1 MNKRLATTSPV
12 LCCHSRPH
20 GFPLA
25 PMRAVHAT
33 AGLIARQLDS
43 ASSRPHRPTSVQASF
58 KSSPADKK
66 MSFSRGASRARV
78 GVVSRASLSPETAEN
93 VVMQISGV
101 IKFGAPMY
109 NKGDARGCARLY
121 RQTALSIARD
131 ASVTSQEIRDILRD
145 AVAKGDE
152 IARDAAE
159 TDPMGGEEDQATQE
173 RVAWALRRGLDRV
186 VDLIMDPPT
195 DEPEV
200 FRPSS
205 TDDSNQPDE
214 EKMGDDSE
222 GSKSAA
228 PRTPTITATTAALFD
243 FAKTPDLAGR
253 WRSLNDGVMG
263 GRSNGAVAFADA
275 AMQFTGDVVTA
286 GGGFTSVRLPL
297 AGDELTGS
305 ASLVLRVRADERS
318 YGLTLADSAQA
329 GRRAISHGADITT
342 DGPTDTNGWQIVDLS
357 YAELQPSI
365 FGQSLDAPPFDPDLA
380 IEIGIIISDG
390 IDGPFALEVD
400 WIDACRGQ

>member
-1 MNKRLATTSPV
+1 
-12 LCCHSRPH
+12 
-20 GFPLA
+20 
-25 PMRAVHAT
+25 
-33 AGLIARQLDS
+33 
-43 ASSRPHRPTSVQASF
+43 
-58 KSSPADKK
+58 

-195 DEPEV
+195 DEPTV
-200 FRPSS
+200 FGPSS

-228 PRTPTITATTAALFD
+228 PRTPTITAETAALFD
-243 FAKTPDLAGR
+243 FAKDTRPRRTVEVPQRRRHGR
-253 WRSLNDGVMG
+253 GQRRRHAN
-263 GRSNGAVAFADA
+263 
-275 AMQFTGDVVTA
+275 
-286 GGGFTSVRLPL
+286 
-297 AGDELTGS
+297 E
-305 ASLVLRVRADERS
+305 DER
-318 YGLTLADSAQA
+318 L
-329 GRRAISHGADITT
+329 GRITR
-342 DGPTDTNGWQIVDLS
+342 DVRRNRP
-357 YAELQPSI
+357 A
-365 FGQSLDAPPFDPDLA
+365 
-380 IEIGIIISDG
+380 
-390 IDGPFALEVD
+390 
-400 WIDACRGQ
+400 

>member
-1 MNKRLATTSPV
+1 
-12 LCCHSRPH
+12 
-20 GFPLA
+20 
-25 PMRAVHAT
+25 MRAVHAT
-33 AGLIARQLDS
+33 AGLVARQLDS

-195 DEPEV
+195 DEPTV

-205 TDDSNQPDE
+205 TEYSNQPD

-228 PRTPTITATTAALFD
+228 PRTPTITAETAALFD

-263 GRSNGAVAFADA
+263 GVSDGVVRMRMSDSGESHATFEGTVRLENNGGFSSVRTSFGSGIDLSQFSGFYLDVRPGDETSAGKEYLLVVKDDEAMTTQVNFKAKFCTGKRLGAWERVEVPFAAFDRPERMGRAVMRGALRTEAVCEVGFMVLKGEGNVGAFAL
-275 AMQFTGDVVTA
+275 DV
-286 GGGFTSVRLPL
+286 R
-297 AGDELTGS
+297 
-305 ASLVLRVRADERS
+305 
-318 YGLTLADSAQA
+318 
-329 GRRAISHGADITT
+329 
-342 DGPTDTNGWQIVDLS
+342 
-357 YAELQPSI
+357 
-365 FGQSLDAPPFDPDLA
+365 
-380 IEIGIIISDG
+380 
-390 IDGPFALEVD
+390 EVG
-400 WIDACRGQ
+400 CLK

>member
-1 MNKRLATTSPV
+1 
-12 LCCHSRPH
+12 
-20 GFPLA
+20 
-25 PMRAVHAT
+25 
-33 AGLIARQLDS
+33 
-43 ASSRPHRPTSVQASF
+43 
-58 KSSPADKK
+58 
-66 MSFSRGASRARV
+66 MSFSRGASRARSLI
-78 GVVSRASLSPETAEN
+78 VSRASLSPETAEN

-200 FRPSS
+200 FGPSS
-205 TDDSNQPDE
+205 TEDSNQPDE
-214 EKMGDDSE
+214 EMGDDSE

-228 PRTPTITATTAALFD
+228 PRTPTITAETAALFD

-263 GRSNGAVAFADA
+263 GVSDGVMRMRMSDSGESHATFEGTVRLENNGGFSSVRTSFGSGIDLSQFSGVYLDVKPGDETSAGKEYLLVVKDDEAMTTQVNFKAKFCTGKSAKWERVEVPFAAFDRPERMGRAVMRGALRTEAVCEVGFMVLKGEGNVGAFAL
-275 AMQFTGDVVTA
+275 DV
-286 GGGFTSVRLPL
+286 R
-297 AGDELTGS
+297 
-305 ASLVLRVRADERS
+305 
-318 YGLTLADSAQA
+318 
-329 GRRAISHGADITT
+329 
-342 DGPTDTNGWQIVDLS
+342 
-357 YAELQPSI
+357 
-365 FGQSLDAPPFDPDLA
+365 
-380 IEIGIIISDG
+380 
-390 IDGPFALEVD
+390 EVG
-400 WIDACRGQ
+400 CFK

>member
-1 MNKRLATTSPV
+1 
-12 LCCHSRPH
+12 
-20 GFPLA
+20 
-25 PMRAVHAT
+25 
-33 AGLIARQLDS
+33 
-43 ASSRPHRPTSVQASF
+43 
-58 KSSPADKK
+58 
-66 MSFSRGASRARV
+66 MSFSRGASRARSLI
-78 GVVSRASLSPETAEN
+78 VSRASLSPETAEN

-205 TDDSNQPDE
+205 TDEAQPDE

-228 PRTPTITATTAALFD
+228 PRTPTITAETAALFD

-263 GRSNGAVAFADA
+263 GVSDGVMRMRMSDSGESHAAFEGTVRLENNGGFSSVRTSFGSGIDLSQFSGVYLDVKPGDETSAGKEYLLVVKDDEAMTTQVNFKAKFCTGKSLGAWERVEVPFAAFDRPERMGRAVMRGALRTEAVCEVGFMVLKGEGNVGAFAL
-275 AMQFTGDVVTA
+275 DV
-286 GGGFTSVRLPL
+286 R
-297 AGDELTGS
+297 
-305 ASLVLRVRADERS
+305 
-318 YGLTLADSAQA
+318 
-329 GRRAISHGADITT
+329 
-342 DGPTDTNGWQIVDLS
+342 
-357 YAELQPSI
+357 
-365 FGQSLDAPPFDPDLA
+365 
-380 IEIGIIISDG
+380 
-390 IDGPFALEVD
+390 EVG
-400 WIDACRGQ
+400 CFK

>member
-1 MNKRLATTSPV
+1 
-12 LCCHSRPH
+12 
-20 GFPLA
+20 
-25 PMRAVHAT
+25 
-33 AGLIARQLDS
+33 
-43 ASSRPHRPTSVQASF
+43 
-58 KSSPADKK
+58 
-66 MSFSRGASRARV
+66 MSFSRGASRARSLI
-78 GVVSRASLSPETAEN
+78 VSRASLSPETAEN

-145 AVAKGDE
+145 AVAKSDE

-195 DEPEV
+195 DEPTV
-200 FRPSS
+200 FGPSS

-228 PRTPTITATTAALFD
+228 PRTPTITAETAALFD

-263 GRSNGAVAFADA
+263 GV
-275 AMQFTGDVVTA
+275 
-286 GGGFTSVRLPL
+286 
-297 AGDELTGS
+297 
-305 ASLVLRVRADERS
+305 
-318 YGLTLADSAQA
+318 
-329 GRRAISHGADITT
+329 
-342 DGPTDTNGWQIVDLS
+342 
-357 YAELQPSI
+357 
-365 FGQSLDAPPFDPDLA
+365 
-380 IEIGIIISDG
+380 SDG
-390 IDGPFALEVD
+390 VMRMRMSDSGRITRHVRRNRPA
-400 WIDACRGQ
+400 